1 MPTDE
6 FKQRIESLRYFNS
19 EDFKTKL
26 YADVINRISED
37 NAQIDG
43 QLLIGMRAR
52 AKPEDEKKEV
62 TNLINLLDS
71 KKTLAEDFFKATQEL
86 AKLMMWND

>member
-26 YADVINRISED
+26 YADVINRIRAD

-52 AKPEDEKKEV
+52 AKTEDEKNEV

-86 AKLMMWND
+86 AKLMTWND